1 MLAIKLS
8 RFGKKKQPTYRII
21 VLEKTKDPWGDYLEM
36 LGHYNPRSK
45 ETKLN
50 TERIKH
56 WISVGAKPTDTVHN
70 LLVANGILEDKKK
83 TVTKIS
89 KKRAGKITDAQGKKA
104 EAEKVAKEKAEA
116 EKVAKEKAEAE
127 KAKPVEEAPQAEAP
141 KEETPAEAPKK
152 ETQNEKISQT
162 ADSSPETKTE
172 EKQAE

>member
-116 EKVAKEKAEAE
+116 EK
-127 KAKPVEEAPQAEAP
+127 AKPVEEAPQAEAP